1 MDKALTETAPPCAYC
16 GHAIAG
22 DLGAPA
28 RFGEHFCSEE
38 HAEEF
43 VARVRAARIEAAANL
58 GGNRSE
64 DQGGRSVAPGQQ
76 SWRDALKR
84 SACWAAPVLLLL
96 AVPLFWS
103 GGWGAAGGSI
113 LSAIAFLACP
123 LGMYFMMRGMKSMP
137 GQGGGEAER
146 ERPHEGHSH
155 V

>member
-1 MDKALTETAPPCAYC
+1 MDRALTETATPCAYC
-16 GHAIAG
+16 GHAIPG

-43 VARVRAARIEAAANL
+43 VARVRAARIEAAAHA

-64 DQGGRSVAPGQQ
+64 YGGGRSVTPGQR
-76 SWRDALKR
+76 SWRNSLTR
-84 SACWAAPVLLLL
+84 GACWAAPVLLLL
-96 AVPLFWS
+96 AVPLFWT

-123 LGMYFMMRGMKSMP
+123 LGMYFMMRGMTSMP
-137 GQGGGEAER
+137 GHGGGEAQR
-146 ERPHEGHSH
+146 QRPDEGHRH